1 MRSNNRD
8 SDDSAPAEYPPEQP
22 EVDTVDDDGTAY
34 GAEEA
39 DLEAAL
45 EKELQELDKDEADPD
60 SMEGVEAPD
69 AGPSV
74 KEEDED
80 AGSEDL
86 EADSSESDDDDLEDD
101 EGGEGDDDV
110 EMEEDGKPN
119 DNNDQSRSNV
129 DSRPQQH
136 SEVMVH

>member
-1 MRSNNRD
+1 MNNRD

-22 EVDTVDDDGTAY
+22 DVDTVDDDDGVAY

-45 EKELQELDKDEADPD
+45 EKELQELDKDEVDPD
-60 SMEGVEAPD
+60 GMEGVEVAN

-74 KEEDED
+74 NDDDED

-86 EADSSESDDDDLEDD
+86 EAESSESDDDDLEDD
-101 EGGEGDDDV
+101 EGGDGDDDV
-110 EMEEDGKPN
+110 EMEEDGKPS
-119 DNNDQSRSNV
+119 DNNDQSRSNMKAG
-129 DSRPQQH
+129 PQQH